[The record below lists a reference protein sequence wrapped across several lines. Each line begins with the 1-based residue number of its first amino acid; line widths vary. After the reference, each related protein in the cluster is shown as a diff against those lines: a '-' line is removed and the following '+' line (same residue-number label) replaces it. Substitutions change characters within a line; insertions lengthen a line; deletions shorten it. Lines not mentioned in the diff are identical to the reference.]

1 MLEKPSYIYD
11 LLKLV
16 NQQPARNME
25 VRETLRLV
33 EPRFNTVTYGARS
46 FEITAPR
53 LFNKLPSEV
62 KNCGSV
68 NVFRNKLKT
77 YLFSKAYDT
86 DAQVMNSEYKIH

>member
-1 MLEKPSYIYD
+1 M
-11 LLKLV
+11 
-16 NQQPARNME
+16 
-25 VRETLRLV
+25 
-33 EPRFNTVTYGARS
+33 
-46 FEITAPR
+46 

-86 DAQVMNSEYKIH
+86 DAQVMNSDYKIH